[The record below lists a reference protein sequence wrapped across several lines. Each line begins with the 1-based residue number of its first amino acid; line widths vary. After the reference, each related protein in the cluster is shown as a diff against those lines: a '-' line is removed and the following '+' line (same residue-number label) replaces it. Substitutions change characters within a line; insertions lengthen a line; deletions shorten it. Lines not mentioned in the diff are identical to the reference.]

1 MLSMTGY
8 GKAEFADDR
17 FRVVVEIRSVN
28 HRYLKVVLRGG
39 DALFAVE
46 SRIEETVRRHVSR
59 GTITV
64 WVTVEATGETLA
76 PRLNETAAEAY
87 WHQLTALAERLRL
100 PEPEDLTPLLSLPGV
115 TELPEPDGTLYE
127 QAWEA
132 IEQALVRALEQ
143 LVAFRRREGAA
154 MAAELK
160 QLAERV
166 RHQLRQVEARAP
178 QVVEAY
184 RDRLRERVRQ
194 LMEGTDVAVR
204 EEDLAREVSLFAE
217 RCDIHEEIT
226 RLTSHLDQ
234 FARLADQ
241 ERSEG
246 RKLDFLTQEMF
257 REINT
262 IGAKANDA
270 QIAHAVVEMKSL
282 VERMR
287 ELLQNVE

>member
-8 GKAEFADDR
+8 GKADFADDR
-17 FRVVVEIRSVN
+17 FRVAVEVRSVN
-28 HRYLKVVLRGG
+28 HRYLKVALRGG
-39 DALFAVE
+39 DALHAIE
-46 SRIEETVRRHVSR
+46 SRVEEIVRRFVQR
-59 GTITV
+59 GTVTV
-64 WVTVEATGETLA
+64 WITLEVLGDILA
-76 PRLNETAAEAY
+76 PRLNQAVAESY
-87 WHQLTALAERLRL
+87 WRQIDALAERLRL
-100 PEPEDLTPLLSLPGV
+100 PEPDNLAPLLSLPGV
-115 TELPEPDGTLYE
+115 TENPEPDSELYE

-132 IEQALVRALEQ
+132 IERPLVAALEQ
-143 LVAFRRREGAA
+143 VVEFRRREGAA

-160 QLAERV
+160 RLVASV
-166 RHQLRQVEARAP
+166 REHLQQVRQRAP
-178 QVVEAY
+178 SVVEAY

-194 LMEGTDVAVR
+194 LLSGTDVSVSDA
-204 EEDLAREVSLFAE
+204 DLAREVSLFAE

-226 RLTSHLDQ
+226 RLESHLEQ
-234 FARLADQ
+234 FTRLLDQ
-241 ERSEG
+241 ERSQG